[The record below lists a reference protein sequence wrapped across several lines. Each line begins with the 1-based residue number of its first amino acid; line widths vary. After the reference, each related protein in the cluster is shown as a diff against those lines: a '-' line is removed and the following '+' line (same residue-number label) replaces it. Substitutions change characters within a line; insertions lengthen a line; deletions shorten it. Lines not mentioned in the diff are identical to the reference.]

1 MGNIT
6 KLSVHPY
13 ERVCVFLEKNFY
25 LLFCVRCKSS
35 LCCSYFLFFL
45 CFLSSSL
52 CQPLLDA
59 VSENPL
65 LEPYVYPL
73 KRVIFHKLIVQ
84 LSRVYSTLSI
94 KHFTTHICTS
104 SFLPWSEAEKLFVA
118 IIQQQQMSSQ
128 QNLFPLTYSVPGT
141 AGGPVTGGYIASGG
155 GGSGI
160 GGGAGVGGLSIR
172 LDYSTSSILF
182 ETPDASAA
190 NTWKHQL
197 CNLAKQIDR

>member
-1 MGNIT
+1 M
-6 KLSVHPY
+6 SSC
-13 ERVCVFLEKNFY
+13 R
-25 LLFCVRCKSS
+25 LLPSLPSSHFIGLRSS
-35 LCCSYFLFFL
+35 LSFSICFSFFL
-45 CFLSSSL
+45 GFFWFFFSSSL

-59 VSENPL
+59 VSSNPL

-118 IIQQQQMSSQ
+118 IIQQQQISTN
-128 QNLFPLTYSVPGT
+128 QNLFPLTYSSSILPGGATT
-141 AGGPVTGGYIASGG
+141 AGYIASAP
-155 GGSGI
+155 
-160 GGGAGVGGLSIR
+160 GGGAGGSLGGGGGGLSIR
-172 LDYSTSSILF
+172 LDYATSSILF